1 MTEDRA
7 PTPAEQRA
15 LDRPWRMWASLAI
28 GSFTLVS
35 IVLGFIILPLTE
47 GRGES
52 LFVSICRAIGIPGFA
67 DTTDASAPA
76 LLGTGT
82 VSSQLVWNVDTRSL
96 IASADASR
104 GEELALG
111 TCAGCHGE
119 AGIAP
124 AAMFPN
130 LAGQRVTAI
139 FKQLHDY
146 RSETR
151 KGGQA
156 DMMTAMVQGLNDQQ
170 FADVAAFYST
180 RPVSPLVSPASVA
193 PATIQLVQI
202 GEPARALPSCNSCH
216 AGNMTGPQ
224 EAPAL
229 EGQSAEYLLQQMQL
243 FASGERANDL
253 HGRMRDIARQLT
265 PQEMEELARYYGG
278 AQPTD

>member
-28 GSFTLVS
+28 GSFALVS

-67 DTTDASAPA
+67 DTTDASRPA
-76 LLGTGT
+76 LAGGGV
-82 VSSQLVWNVDTRSL
+82 VSSHLVWDVNTRSL
-96 IASADASR
+96 IASGDVTR

-124 AAMFPN
+124 DPMFPN
-130 LAGQRVTAI
+130 LAGQQVAAI

-151 KGGQA
+151 RGGQA
-156 DMMTAMVQGLNDQQ
+156 DMMTAMVQGLDDQQ
-170 FADVAAFYST
+170 LADVAAFYST
-180 RPVSPLVSPASVA
+180 RPLSPLVSPVSVS
-193 PATIQLVQI
+193 PTTIQLVRI

-216 AGNMTGPQ
+216 AGKMTGPQ

-243 FASGERANDL
+243 FVSGERSNDL

-278 AQPTD
+278 PQSSE